1 MQTLSV
7 NSHTVVA
14 QEGATVPQEGTA
26 LGGVALVGAAAPD
39 QRSKATDRRANRRAA
54 LKLAPRVLALGRSE
68 RKALLMGLIALTL
81 GSSINLLFPYLIRSI
96 LNQEFGL
103 SLTAHLLPM
112 TFGLIGL
119 FAVQAVFFYYR
130 HYFFQM
136 AGYRVVTKLRND
148 LYAAI
153 VKQDIAFFDASRV
166 GDLLSRLS
174 ADTQLVQRAVTIN
187 VSVGLRY
194 ILQVIGGI
202 CMMLYISWKLSVL
215 ILLLIPLIV
224 GASYFWGKRLGA
236 LSKRMQ
242 AELAQANIVAEESIG
257 AIRTVRIFAGEAAER
272 IRYEA
277 ANAAALR
284 SGELR
289 TRVAALFSS
298 TMVFLL
304 HSGIALSIWYGG
316 EQVLRGTMSIGDL
329 TGFLL
334 YCVIVAVSFGFLVGA
349 WEEFMQ
355 AVGASE
361 RLFEILDSAPKVS
374 ELAEPRVLPVSSSIS
389 DSVPAVEFRAV
400 TFAYPSRAESPVLRA
415 ISFAIPEGRTIALVG
430 PSGGGKSTIASLIS
444 RFYDP
449 QQGTIYYR
457 GVPLTDLALSAL
469 RAEMS
474 AVPQQPQVFS
484 VSIRENIA
492 YGRPTAGADEIIEA
506 ARAAHI
512 LDFAESLPQGLDTL
526 VGDRGVQ
533 LSGGERQRI
542 AIARAILKDPRF
554 LILDE
559 ATSSLDSENE
569 KLVQRALET
578 LMKGRT
584 TLVIAHRLSTVQH
597 ADEVLVLKDGSLVQR
612 GTHQELLQCE
622 GLYKSFVTHQL
633 IA

>member
-7 NSHTVVA
+7 NSHNVVTP
-14 QEGATVPQEGTA
+14 ATSLEAPAVRPKDKRENRKA
-26 LGGVALVGAAAPD
+26 LL
-39 QRSKATDRRANRRAA
+39 RI
-54 LKLAPRVLALGRSE
+54 APRVLALGRSE
-68 RKALLMGLIALTL
+68 RKALTLGLIALTL
-81 GSSINLLFPYLIRSI
+81 GSAINLLFPYVIRSI
-96 LNQEFGL
+96 LNQQFGL
-103 SLTAHLLPM
+103 SLSTHLLPM
-112 TFGLIGL
+112 TLGLICL
-119 FAVQAVFFYYR
+119 FGVQAVFFYYR

-153 VKQDIAFFDASRV
+153 VNQDIAFFDSARV

-224 GASYFWGKRLGA
+224 GASYFWGKKLGA

-242 AELAQANIVAEESIG
+242 AELARANVVAEESIG
-257 AIRTVRIFAGEAAER
+257 AIRTVRIFGGEGDEKR
-272 IRYEA
+272 RYIA
-277 ANAAALR
+277 ANAAALQL
-284 SGELR
+284 GEDR
-289 TRVAALFSS
+289 TKVAALFSS
-298 TMVFLL
+298 SMVFLL

-316 EQVLRGTMSIGDL
+316 ELVLRNAMTIGDL

-361 RLFEILDSAPKVS
+361 RLFEILDSTPQVV
-374 ELAEPRVLPVSSSIS
+374 EPATPRPIPETSGSAAI
-389 DSVPAVEFRAV
+389 EFREV
-400 TFAYPSRAESPVLRA
+400 SFAYPSRAELPVLEQV
-415 ISFAIPEGRTIALVG
+415 SFSIAEGQTVALVG
-430 PSGGGKSTIASLIS
+430 PSGGGKSTVASLIS

-449 QQGTIYYR
+449 QHGSIYYR
-457 GVPLTDLALSAL
+457 GEPLTALSL
-469 RAEMS
+469 RELRTHMS

-492 YGRPTAGADEIIEA
+492 YGRPGASEAEIVA
-506 ARAAHI
+506 AAKAAHI

-542 AIARAILKDPRF
+542 AIARAILRDPKV

-569 KLVQRALET
+569 QLVQRALEA

-597 ADEVLVLKDGSLVQR
+597 ADEVLVLQKGAIVQR
-612 GTHQELLQCE
+612 GTHHTLMQNE
-622 GLYKSFVTHQL
+622 GLYRSFVTHQL
-633 IA
+633 IS